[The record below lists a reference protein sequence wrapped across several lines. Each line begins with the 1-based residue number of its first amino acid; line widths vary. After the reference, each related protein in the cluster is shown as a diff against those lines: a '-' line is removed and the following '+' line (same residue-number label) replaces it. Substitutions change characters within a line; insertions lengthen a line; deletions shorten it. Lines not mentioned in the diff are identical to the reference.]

1 MHAKTKNM
9 YQRYSLDKNINLNS
23 NHYILTKSYF
33 YRLWKT
39 NEGKHNRS
47 IFLPNKNRASFLQI
61 GQDIKNALNS
71 MKKEFENKKQNLRIR
86 KTAQDKNNIS
96 KICSSNNLQIFEKRN
111 GRLSLCSPIEKKK
124 NL

>member
-1 MHAKTKNM
+1 
-9 YQRYSLDKNINLNS
+9 
-23 NHYILTKSYF
+23 
-33 YRLWKT
+33 
-39 NEGKHNRS
+39 
-47 IFLPNKNRASFLQI
+47 
-61 GQDIKNALNS
+61 

-124 NL
+124 IYNFSNFYQCKIILIIPIIFLPFLINDESIKRKSSFEFTKEASKNLIKRIKSEKKKKF